1 MADRILVGTRKGV
14 FDVRKAGGAW
24 KAGEPM
30 LKGEPIAY
38 AVRDARTKS
47 VWASIDHGHWGCKL
61 ARSKDD
67 GATYAEADPP
77 KYPEDAGA
85 SAKYYWVLQPGHA
98 SEPKTFYVGTQPG
111 GLFRTDD
118 DGFTWSLVRPLW
130 DLCQKHKWTGGGR
143 DEAGIHTI
151 LVDPKNPKHVKVA
164 VSCAGVLE
172 TKDGGASWAYVNKG
186 LPSLAD
192 EASPAEYV
200 YDPHVLSACAAAP
213 DVIWQANHVGV
224 FRTTDGAGTWI
235 DLSKKPLVH
244 FGFVIAAHPKDAKR
258 AWIVPM
264 DSDQKRMTIDGA
276 LVVMRTDDG
285 GGSWKELRN
294 GLPQQDAWDFPYRHA
309 LDVSADGNTLAFGTT
324 SGNLYV
330 SEDGGGRWQHLFH
343 SLPLVYSVRFA

>member
-1 MADRILVGTRKGV
+1 MADRILLGTRKGV
-14 FDVRKAGGAW
+14 FDVRKTGGTW
-24 KAGEPM
+24 KAGEPK

-38 AVRDARTKS
+38 AVKDPRTKS

-67 GATYAEADPP
+67 GATFAETQPP

-98 SEPKTFYVGTQPG
+98 SQPKTFFVGTQPG

-118 DGFTWSLVRPLW
+118 DGASWSLVRPLW
-130 DLCQKHKWTGGGR
+130 ALCQQHKWTGGGR
-143 DEAGIHTI
+143 DDAAIHSI
-151 LVDPKNPKHVKVA
+151 LVDPRNAKRVLVG

-172 TKDGGASWAYVNKG
+172 TKDDGASWAYVNKG
-186 LPSLAD
+186 MPSLVGAV
-192 EASPAEYV
+192 PAEYV
-200 YDPHVLSACAAAP
+200 YDPHILSACPAAP

-224 FRTTDGAGTWI
+224 LRTADGAASWTDI
-235 DLSKKPLVH
+235 SKKPLVH
-244 FGFVIAAHPKDAKR
+244 FGFVIGAHPKDPKR

-264 DSDQKRMTIDGA
+264 EADQHRMTINGA

-285 GGSWKELRN
+285 GATWKEQRS

-309 LDVSADGNTLAFGTT
+309 FDVAPDGNTLAFGTT
-324 SGNLYV
+324 SGNFYV
-330 SEDGGGRWQHLFH
+330 SEDGGEHWKHLFH